1 MALNLFTMLGNKKKG
16 NASKTAVAGATPVNN
31 PADDGKT
38 PAQVLAEGMVN
49 VRDIIAPS
57 AMEIDFN
64 FLRIGNTYFRTL
76 FVSGYP
82 RFVGANW
89 LSPIINFEHSLDL
102 SMFYYPVKS
111 KLILD
116 DLRRK
121 ITELEATIMSTRDKG
136 KLVDPV
142 VSAALEDANA
152 LQEQLVKGVEKYFK
166 FSFYITIPAASLDEL
181 ETISARLESTL
192 GSLLLISKVAS
203 LQMEDAFQ
211 STIPCG
217 LDKML
222 ITRNMDTT
230 SLATTFPFTSS
241 DLTMEEGI
249 MYGINKSNGSLI
261 IFERFS
267 LENANTVVFAKSG
280 AGKSYFVKL
289 EALRL
294 MVFGAEIM
302 IIDPEEEYRALC
314 DAVGGNYIDFSSSS
328 PAKINPFDLS
338 GIAVEGEN
346 ELGQKLISLITLF
359 KLMLGGLSAVEEALL
374 DRALIETYRIKGIST
389 DPETQITKE
398 PPVMEDLYKVLLGM
412 DEPEAR
418 SMSERLEKFVK
429 GSMTGIFDAQSN
441 IDLES
446 KMTVFST
453 KNLEEALRPIAFY
466 IILDFIWTRIRKD
479 LRKRILIV
487 EEAWYLLQNED
498 SARFIYGIAKRARKY
513 YLGLTTVSQDVDD
526 FLGSEYGKAIV
537 TNSSIQVLLKQHP
550 AAIDK
555 VSDTFY
561 LSEGEKRLLLAA
573 SQGEGLFFAGANH
586 VAIKIM
592 ASDAEHRLIT
602 TNPEEILKLRS
613 EGLIK
618 SRPVPA
624 KNTYKPYTAPA
635 DPNKYTTFDKGGTA
649 KPGFEPKSVGQ
660 FDNRAQP
667 NLANKPVTPPTTPAP
682 TAPSV
687 PPSAVPKPPQPQSQ
701 PQATVPTQQGQPSP
715 KPAIPLDYMP
725 STDEILKAVSEM
737 KSSTPSSPTTTSAP
751 KPAAAPVSPVQQSQ
765 QQPRSVAP
773 SQPQNNPS
781 SNQQPR
787 PQQSQPQQ
795 QNNNPNTPRPQVS
808 QNPQQQSAQQNVQP
822 RPPVPPVQQ
831 TSQVAQAPSVSP
843 PKPSTPPVASSTSNT
858 PVQNTQSGQPN
869 QNKPPVSTIK
879 DEMSSLGQELPQTPG
894 TIKLN

>member
-1 MALNLFTMLGNKKKG
+1 MALNIFKIFGKKKKVVLAPG
-16 NASKTAVAGATPVNN
+16 GEQMVPGMP
-31 PADDGKT
+31 DDGKT

-57 AMEIDFN
+57 AIEIDYST
-64 FLRIGNTYFRTL
+64 LRIGNTYFRTI

-89 LSPIINFEHSLDL
+89 LSPIINFDHSLDL

-111 KLILD
+111 KMILD

-121 ITELEATIMSTRDKG
+121 ITELEATIMNTREKG

-142 VSAALEDANA
+142 VSAALEDANT

-166 FSFYITIPAASLDEL
+166 FSFYINIPAGSLEEL
-181 ETISARLESTL
+181 ESVSARLESTL

-280 AGKSYFVKL
+280 SGKSYFVKL

-294 MVFGAEIM
+294 MVFGAEVM

-314 DAVGGNYIDFSSSS
+314 DAVGGNYIDFSANSVN
-328 PAKINPFDLS
+328 KINPFDLS

-346 ELGQKLISLITLF
+346 ELGQKLIALITLF
-359 KLMLGGLSAVEEALL
+359 KLIMHGMSAIEEALL
-374 DRALIETYRIKGIST
+374 DRALIETYRIKGINT
-389 DPETQITKE
+389 DPETQMTKE

-418 SMSERLEKFVK
+418 SMAERLEKFIK

-466 IILDFIWTRIRKD
+466 MILDFIWTRIRRD
-479 LRKRILIV
+479 LKKRILIV

-513 YLGLTTVSQDVDD
+513 YLGLTTISQDVDD
-526 FLGSEYGKAIV
+526 FLSSEYGKAIV
-537 TNSSIQVLLKQHP
+537 TNSSIQVLFKQHP

-555 VSDTFY
+555 VAETFY
-561 LSEGEKRLLLAA
+561 LSEGEKRLLLA
-573 SQGEGLFFAGANH
+573 SNVGEGLFFAGSNH
-586 VAIKIM
+586 VAIRVM

-602 TNPEEILKLRS
+602 TNPEEILKLKA

-618 SRPVPA
+618 TKSKQMQRP
-624 KNTYKPYTAPA
+624 TYRPMERQA
-635 DPNKYTTFDKGGTA
+635 DPNKYTTFDAQGVA
-649 KPGFEPKSVGQ
+649 KAGYEPKAVGQ
-660 FDNRAQP
+660 AQP
-667 NLANKPVTPPTTPAP
+667 KP
-682 TAPSV
+682 
-687 PPSAVPKPPQPQSQ
+687 
-701 PQATVPTQQGQPSP
+701 
-715 KPAIPLDYMP
+715 
-725 STDEILKAVSEM
+725 
-737 KSSTPSSPTTTSAP
+737 
-751 KPAAAPVSPVQQSQ
+751 
-765 QQPRSVAP
+765 
-773 SQPQNNPS
+773 
-781 SNQQPR
+781 
-787 PQQSQPQQ
+787 
-795 QNNNPNTPRPQVS
+795 
-808 QNPQQQSAQQNVQP
+808 NV
-822 RPPVPPVQQ
+822 
-831 TSQVAQAPSVSP
+831 
-843 PKPSTPPVASSTSNT
+843 
-858 PVQNTQSGQPN
+858 VQNTPAFLAKQPTIEQNQQSE
-869 QNKPPVSTIK
+869 PPVNTIK
-879 DEMSSLGQELPQTPG
+879 DEMTEMGQDLKDAQG